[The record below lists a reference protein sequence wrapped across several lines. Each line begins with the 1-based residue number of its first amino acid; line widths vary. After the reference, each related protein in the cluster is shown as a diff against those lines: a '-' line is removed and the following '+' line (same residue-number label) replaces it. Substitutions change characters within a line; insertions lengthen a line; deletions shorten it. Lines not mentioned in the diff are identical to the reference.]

1 MKIQS
6 SSPPITGQSSLS
18 VISPTQVADISQTAT
33 PTSEPTVSASNNQP
47 HLVINGQGVSIQFS
61 TDPGT
66 GRTII
71 QIVDSDSGEIVRQI
85 PPEDAL
91 NFLRKI
97 ASKKGTLFSRS
108 F

>member
-6 SSPPITGQSSLS
+6 SSPIAGQNALS
-18 VISPTQVADISQTAT
+18 VVAPTQGADTKQTAT
-33 PTSEPTVSASNNQP
+33 PTSEPTVSASKNTP

-71 QIVDSDSGEIVRQI
+71 QIVDSDSGEVVRQI
-85 PPEDAL
+85 PPEEAL